1 NLRVNPTNSC
11 FGSSSSHRFG
21 IRNFPNRSISL
32 MALAHTRFE
41 LSNLIV
47 AVRRADGTAIS
58 RPDRELVLQ
67 AGERVVVLGYRDDIP
82 QLV

>member
-1 NLRVNPTNSC
+1 
-11 FGSSSSHRFG
+11 
-21 IRNFPNRSISL
+21 